1 MKTIKI
7 IMVASLV
14 LFLTS
19 CGNKQTANESQSN
32 TPTIAENEQIS
43 SYGTDIYGTYEG
55 IIPAANSA
63 GISMHLTINS
73 DETFILTREYQ
84 GNKNGSFK
92 DQGKYILINDNVIE
106 LTDKKGI
113 KTYYRVD
120 NGSVILS
127 DPEGNVADADFASQ
141 YQLRKL

>member
-1 MKTIKI
+1 
-7 IMVASLV
+7 MVASLV